1 MKHRGF
7 YPLLVSAICLLGS
20 SLAVAGDRSSLARR
34 GISATSKPA
43 LEQGMSASEVKAIIG
58 QPLEVRP
65 MNAPNGNAEVW
76 TYRRALENHVWQ
88 TATQIEFVPAFSGIG
103 GTGQSMIRLR
113 PQEVYNLERIVT
125 YQVTELLMFEGQLI
139 KAKQWK
145 EARRSYQ

>member
-1 MKHRGF
+1 
-7 YPLLVSAICLLGS
+7 
-20 SLAVAGDRSSLARR
+20 
-34 GISATSKPA
+34 
-43 LEQGMSASEVKAIIG
+43 MSASEVKAIIG